1 MKDDMSLRFINS
13 KSIKEFFKPYDRP
26 FLNLMNILSPTSKKN
41 LMNHWEIS
49 TNLRNVLLVLYDG
62 KFFLLL
68 TYNKWKVC
76 LMQIYP
82 SYF

>member
-26 FLNLMNILSPTSKKN
+26 FLNLMNILS

-68 TYNKWKVC
+68 T
-76 LMQIYP
+76 
-82 SYF
+82 